1 MLNFQGYYLISRLWK
16 YISPRRRAQFIYLL
30 VLMIIGSFSEILSIG
45 SALPFLGAL
54 ASPKNIY
61 TNQYLNPIFL
71 KLGFFD
77 PSDILIPLT
86 IVFAGLVVFSS
97 LVRLVL
103 IWANAKLSY
112 VTGSDLSSMIYRLTL
127 EQPYKFH
134 ISRNTSEVITAITSR
149 TTIVTIVINA
159 FLTIISTSV
168 ILAFVTIAFVLLS
181 PKMAFFIIGSII
193 ILYLAVVSLT
203 KKKLDANGED
213 IEITSVQV
221 VKIIQ
226 EGLGGIRDI
235 IIDGS
240 QDIYCKNFQKQ
251 DSRLKNAQSNN
262 LFIGQSPRYIM
273 EAFGIVAIAVITCNL
288 VSDDNGILVAL
299 PFVGGL
305 ALGIQRLLPLV
316 QHCYSAWSV
325 IKGNKAS
332 LLDTINYI
340 ELTSNN
346 SSCKSLK
353 ITNSIDFKREI
364 NFDNVFFKYSDDGP
378 FILKGMSFSIKKGSC
393 IGLIGSTG
401 SGKSTCL
408 DLIMGLLTP
417 SSGFIS
423 VDDYELCEKDL
434 QIWRSN
440 ISHVPQTIYL
450 SDASV
455 EQNIAFGIPE
465 NLIDHD
471 RVLFAANK
479 AQISETIESW
489 DAKYKT
495 IVGERGVRL
504 SGGQRQR
511 IAIARALYKQSS
523 VIVFDEATSALDYQT
538 EDAIMKTIGNLSKEI
553 TVIIVAHRLNSLKEC
568 EKIIEIENGAVKR
581 IGSYKEVV
589 EKISK

>member
-1 MLNFQGYYLISRLWK
+1 
-16 YISPRRRAQFIYLL
+16 
-30 VLMIIGSFSEILSIG
+30 MIIGSFSEILSIG

>member
-1 MLNFQGYYLISRLWK
+1 MLNFKDYYLTSRLWK
-16 YISPRRRAQFIYLL
+16 YISPIRRRQFLYLL
-30 VLMIIGSFSEILSIG
+30 ILMIIGSFSEILSIG

-54 ASPKNIY
+54 ASPNNIY

-71 KLGFFD
+71 KLGLLD

-86 IVFAGLVVFSS
+86 IIFAGLVVFSS
-97 LVRLVL
+97 LIRLIL
-103 IWANAKLSY
+103 IWANAKLSH
-112 VTGSDLSSMIYRLTL
+112 VTGSDLSSLIYRLTL

-149 TTIVTIVINA
+149 TTIVTTVINA
-159 FLTIISTSV
+159 FLTIISTFV
-168 ILAFVTIAFVLLS
+168 ILAFVTITFVLLS
-181 PKMAFFIIGSII
+181 PKMAFFIIGSILI
-193 ILYLAVVSLT
+193 IYLVVVSLT

-213 IEITSVQV
+213 IDITSVQV
-221 VKIIQ
+221 IKIIQ

-235 IIDGS
+235 LIDGS
-240 QDIYCKNFQKQ
+240 QDIYCKNFQRQ
-251 DSRLKNAQSNN
+251 DSKLKNAQSNN

-273 EAFGIVAIAVITCNL
+273 EAFGIIAIAIITCNL
-288 VSDDNGILVAL
+288 VSDDNNILVAL

-340 ELTSNN
+340 ELTTNN
-346 SSCKSLK
+346 SYCTSPKSS
-353 ITNSIDFKREI
+353 NRIDFTREI
-364 NFDNVFFKYSDDGP
+364 KFDNVCFNYSDDGP
-378 FILKGMSFSIKKGSC
+378 MILTGLSFSIQKGSC
-393 IGLIGSTG
+393 VGLIGVTG

-408 DLIMGLLTP
+408 DLLMGLLIP

-423 VDDYELCEKDL
+423 VDNYELGEKDL
-434 QIWRSN
+434 QSWRAN

-465 NLIDHD
+465 HLIDQD
-471 RVLFAANK
+471 RVLFSAKK
-479 AQISETIESW
+479 AQLSETIESW
-489 DAKYKT
+489 EGKYKT

-538 EDAIMKTIGNLSKEI
+538 EDAIMKTISNLSKEL
-553 TVIIVAHRLNSLKEC
+553 TVVIVAHRLNSLKGC
-568 EKIIEIENGAVKR
+568 DKIIEIENGKVKK
-581 IGSYKEVV
+581 IGSYKEVI
-589 EKISK
+589 K